1 MRAASNLYISSS
13 SISGVTIAFYSSS
26 PISPCRNSYS
36 EWVWRWSHNCMES
49 LPSLPFYRRGKKP
62 TMTN

>member
-36 EWVWRWSHNCMES
+36 EWVWRMDGVTTAWS
-49 LPSLPFYRRGKKP
+49 PFLHYPFTGGGR
-62 TMTN
+62 NLQ